1 MMSVKIIN
9 NTKIRGVDFEI
20 VLNDKTIGFID
31 YYNDALNIDIPENN
45 EYNLLG
51 YISHFSYFQKKS
63 SVVEIFDNDILEIK
77 IPLRTKILVF
87 LSLLWII
94 LPFYLDIQPI
104 IRFIISIMII
114 ISLISFDFYS
124 IQKE

>member
-9 NTKIRGVDFEI
+9 NTKMRSVDFEI
-20 VLNDKTIGFID
+20 ILNDKTIGFID
-31 YYNDALNIDIPENN
+31 YYNDTLDIDIPENN

-63 SVVEIFDNDILEIK
+63 SVIEIFDNDILEIK
-77 IPLRTKILVF
+77 ISLKTRILVF

-94 LPFYLDIQPI
+94 VSLSLDIKPI
-104 IRFIISIMII
+104 IRFIVGTLLII
-114 ISLISFDFYS
+114 WVIFFDLYS